1 MNILKAIFGG
11 MGSIVAPGF
20 DYLKTR
26 ATIKADER
34 RRTQEFKEAVH
45 VRRMTLVEKG
55 LAADVNWEMAFAN
68 QAANSWKDEYTL
80 IVCSVPLVMAFIP
93 GLDVYVARGF
103 ASFSA
108 TPLWYQVMVQTM
120 FYATVG
126 IRMWRNTQYDTP

>member
-11 MGSIVAPGF
+11 AGAIIAPGF

-26 ATIKADER
+26 AQIKADER
-34 RRTQEFKEAVH
+34 RREQEFAEAVH
-45 VRRMTLVEKG
+45 QRRMKITEQG
-55 LAADVNWEMAFAN
+55 LLADVNWEMAFAN
-68 QAANSWKDEYTL
+68 QAASSWKDEYTL
-80 IVCSVPLVMAFIP
+80 IVVSIPLWMAWIP
-93 GLDVYVARGF
+93 PLQKYVAPGF
-103 ASFSA
+103 EAFSA

>member
-11 MGSIVAPGF
+11 MGSIVGPGF

-26 ATIKADER
+26 AQIKADER

-45 VRRMTLVEKG
+45 QRRMTLTQQG

-68 QAANSWKDEYTL
+68 QAAASWKDEYTL
-80 IVCSVPLVMAFIP
+80 LCVSAPLWMCFIP
-93 GLDVYVARGF
+93 GLDVYVYKGF
-103 ASFSA
+103 EALAA
-108 TPLWYQVMVQTM
+108 TPLWYQVMTQTM